1 MPDKLHMDKARVMWG
16 EMNASERA
24 GVRFGLFPA
33 VKMRQA
39 EETACYNG
47 KELSQALMAVA
58 EEAK

>member
-1 MPDKLHMDKARVMWG
+1 MDKARVMWG